1 VIELLFTN
9 IIYVAYRLIVSGP
22 IVKLLNKYLPFYLA
36 VFIMAQLSFAYDT
49 VVFGYYFSA
58 VELPSLIEYLKSN
71 VMYTLRVIAAWW
83 VIKQLWN
90 KLGNYW
96 LAVFIGAEL
105 TFIFDYFIFGNLFT

>member
-1 VIELLFTN
+1 MIELLFTN

-49 VVFGYYFSA
+49 FVFGHYFSA
-58 VELPSLIEYLKSN
+58 VELPSFIEYLKSD

-90 KLGNYW
+90 RLNNYW

-105 TFIFDYFIFGNLFT
+105 TFIIDYFIFGNLFA